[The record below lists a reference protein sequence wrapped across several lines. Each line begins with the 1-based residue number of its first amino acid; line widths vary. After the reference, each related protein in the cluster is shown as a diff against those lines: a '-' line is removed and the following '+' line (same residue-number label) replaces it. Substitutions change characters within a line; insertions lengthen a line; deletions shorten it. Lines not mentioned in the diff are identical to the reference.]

1 MSKLELSDPR
11 LLKTE
16 LVSPR
21 PVHDHRVDLRDYLQ
35 PLVRL
40 KWKILLI
47 IFLFF
52 ALFTSYAFLATPIY
66 QANVLIQLKQN
77 ESGINT
83 LQDIS
88 SIVVAEPSLAATEI
102 EIIKS
107 HSVLAR
113 VIDDHR
119 LDIFAQPKYFPLF
132 GRAVARIHERTSD
145 GLNEPWLGLSSF
157 AWGGESIQINQLEL
171 PPLYLDQELKLVVG
185 ESENY
190 FLYDPSGRLITE
202 GKVGRLVI
210 SGADEAQASP
220 ARIEISA
227 LRAGV
232 GTQFQVQKKS
242 YMQSF
247 DDLQERLTIKEIGLK
262 TGILQL
268 SLEGSDAE
276 ENVTILNSI
285 ARIYVGQD
293 IARKSEEVVNT
304 LQFLQSQ
311 LPLLKENLE
320 TAEVKLNDHRL
331 KFGSIDL
338 EVDNRALLD
347 KLAEI
352 ATQISKLEL
361 MRVELK
367 TKFTTEHEAM
377 KTLEQ
382 KIRQLKSERKLY
394 NQRLNKLPGA
404 TLEALRVSRDVKVA
418 TEIYLLVLNKAKST
432 EIAKSGIVSDVSI
445 IDNAIVSNIP
455 DQPKKLLLISAG
467 ILLGTLIGIVYAY
480 VSGSLNTQVE
490 DPASLEKQINLP
502 VYAVIPHSG
511 TQIKLSKGLAKK
523 EDDAPVILAGRFPE
537 DSAVEGIRSLRTAL
551 QFILLESGANVVT
564 LSSPAP
570 NAGKSFIAV
579 NLAHLMNN
587 SGKKILLIDADFR
600 KASLHQYLAVPR
612 SPGLSEVIDG
622 TVDFYAAA
630 HCVNQH
636 RGNMDLENKSFD
648 FLPAGELPKYP
659 SEMLSSDRFS
669 ELIKHLS
676 GEYDVVI
683 IDSPPVIV
691 TDATIIAR
699 NSSVNFL
706 VVRSGRQTMQ
716 EVETSLKRFS
726 HAGARVNGV
735 IFNGMKE
742 ASSYGYKYQYNYG

>member
-1 MSKLELSDPR
+1 MSKLDISDPR
-11 LLKTE
+11 LLTKE

-21 PVHDHRVDLRDYLQ
+21 SVNDHHVDLRDYLQ

-40 KWKILLI
+40 KWRILLI
-47 IFLFF
+47 ILLFF

-66 QANVLIQLKQN
+66 QADVLIQLKQN

-113 VIDDHR
+113 VIEDHR
-119 LDIFAQPKYFPLF
+119 LDIIAKPKYFPLF
-132 GRAVARIHERTSD
+132 GRHAARIHETASD
-145 GLNEPWLGLSSF
+145 RLNEPWLGFSSF
-157 AWGGESIQINQLEL
+157 AWGGEFIQINQLEL
-171 PPLYLDQELKLVVG
+171 PLQYVDQDLKLVVG
-185 ESENY
+185 DSDNY
-190 FLYDPSGRLITE
+190 FLYGPGGRLIIQGT
-202 GKVGRLVI
+202 VGRLVI
-210 SGADEAQASP
+210 SDTHVGEALP
-220 ARIEISA
+220 VRVEIST
-227 LRAGV
+227 LRARA

-262 TGILQL
+262 TGILRL
-268 SLEGSDAE
+268 SLEGPHPE

-304 LQFLQSQ
+304 LQFLEGQ
-311 LPLLKENLE
+311 LPLLKKNLE
-320 TAEVKLNDHRL
+320 SAEAKLNEHRL
-331 KFGSIDL
+331 KFGSINL

-347 KLAEI
+347 KIAEI
-352 ATQISKLEL
+352 ATQISRLEL

-382 KIRQLKSERKLY
+382 KIRQLKSEQKLY
-394 NQRLNKLPGA
+394 NERLKKLPGA

-445 IDNAIVSNIP
+445 IDKAIVSNIP

-480 VSGSLNTQVE
+480 ISGSLNTQVE
-490 DPASLEKQINLP
+490 DPATLEKQINLP

-511 TQIKLSKGLAKK
+511 TQVKLSKGLTKK
-523 EDDAPVILAGRFPE
+523 EDDGPVILAGRFPE
-537 DSAVEGIRSLRTAL
+537 DSAVEGIRSLRTTL
-551 QFILLESGANVVT
+551 QFILPESGANIVT
-564 LSSPAP
+564 LSSPGP
-570 NAGKSFIAV
+570 NAGKSFLSV

-600 KASLHQYLAVPR
+600 KASLHHYLAVPR

-622 TVDFYAAA
+622 AVDFYAAA

-636 RGNMDLENKSFD
+636 RGSMELENKSFD

-669 ELIKHLS
+669 ELIRHLS
-676 GEYDVVI
+676 AEYDAVI

-716 EVETSLKRFS
+716 EIEISLKKFS
-726 HAGARVNGV
+726 HAGARVNGL
-735 IFNGMKE
+735 IFNGMRE
-742 ASSYGYKYQYNYG
+742 RSSYGYNYQYNYG